1 MSKPLADSWTKSQIP
16 NPQKAR
22 QRNGRRHFHSPRISL
37 RRRVKNKTM
46 RTMKT
51 KFPARF
57 PLSLFLFLLPFSL
70 VMDANAQQPP
80 PPPAPAPVKTNPLTP
95 EEQSVILGKATER
108 PFTGKYTKFNGK
120 GVYTCKYCDA
130 ILFRSTDKFA
140 SECGWPSFDAAIP
153 GAVKQTPDA
162 DGRRTEITCARC
174 GGHLGH
180 VFTGEHFTPKNTRYC
195 VNSISMNFVPA
206 AQMKVEKAYFAAGCF
221 WGVQYFLERAK
232 GVVTTAAGYM
242 GGKTKKPTYREV
254 CSHTTGHAETVEVV
268 YDPLQTSFEEL
279 AKFFFEIHDP
289 AQVDRQG
296 PDIGDQYRG
305 EIFYVDDAQKAA
317 AEKLIRI
324 LSDKNK
330 NMKIA
335 TKLESASAFT
345 FWKAEDYHQFY
356 YDKNG
361 HKPYCHFYTKRF

>member
-1 MSKPLADSWTKSQIP
+1 
-16 NPQKAR
+16 
-22 QRNGRRHFHSPRISL
+22 
-37 RRRVKNKTM
+37 
-46 RTMKT
+46 MKT
-51 KFPARF
+51 KFLVCF
-57 PLSLFLFLLPFSL
+57 FLFLTAMSS
-70 VMDANAQQPP
+70 NAQQPQQP
-80 PPPAPAPVKTNPLTP
+80 AAPDASTASAPAPIKTNPLTP
-95 EEQSVILGKATER
+95 EEQSVILHKDTER

-130 ILFRSTDKFA
+130 ILFRSTDKFD

-162 DGRRTEITCARC
+162 DGRRVEITCARC

-180 VFTGEHFTPKNTRYC
+180 VFTGERFTPKNTRYC

-206 AQMKVEKAYFAAGCF
+206 DKMKVGKAWFAAGCF

-232 GVVTTAAGYM
+232 GVVTTTAGYM
-242 GGKTKKPTYREV
+242 GGKTKKPTYKEV
-254 CSHTTGHAETVEVV
+254 CSHATGHAETVEVV

-289 AQVDRQG
+289 TQVDRQG

-305 EIFYVDDAQKAA
+305 EIFYADDAQKAT
-317 AEKLIRI
+317 AEKLIQI
-324 LSDKNK
+324 LSAKG
-330 NMKIA
+330 MAVA
-335 TKLESASAFT
+335 TKLDSAAAFT

-361 HKPYCHFYTKRF
+361 HQPYCHSWTKRF

>member
-1 MSKPLADSWTKSQIP
+1 
-16 NPQKAR
+16 
-22 QRNGRRHFHSPRISL
+22 
-37 RRRVKNKTM
+37 
-46 RTMKT
+46 MKT
-51 KFPARF
+51 KFPIWF
-57 PLSLFLFLLPFSL
+57 FLFLFLFAMSS
-70 VMDANAQQPP
+70 NAQQPQQ
-80 PPPAPAPVKTNPLTP
+80 PASSGTSATPASIKTNPLTP
-95 EEQSVILGKATER
+95 EEQSVILHKATER

-140 SECGWPSFDAAIP
+140 SECGWPSFDAAVP
-153 GAVKQTPDA
+153 GAVKQTLDA
-162 DGRRTEITCARC
+162 DGQRMEITCARC

-206 AQMKVEKAYFAAGCF
+206 DKMKVEKAYFAAGCF

-232 GVVTTAAGYM
+232 GVVTTTVGYM
-242 GGKTKKPTYREV
+242 GGKTKKPTYKEV

-268 YDPLQTSFEEL
+268 YDPLQTSFEQI
-279 AKFFFEIHDP
+279 AKLFFDIHDP
-289 AQVDRQG
+289 TQVDRQG

-305 EIFYVDDAQKAA
+305 EIFYVDDGQKATA
-317 AEKLIRI
+317 GKLIQI
-324 LSDKNK
+324 LDAKG
-330 NMKIA
+330 MKIA
-335 TKLESASAFT
+335 TKLESAKAYT

-361 HKPYCHFYTKRF
+361 HKPYCHFYTQRF

>member
-1 MSKPLADSWTKSQIP
+1 
-16 NPQKAR
+16 
-22 QRNGRRHFHSPRISL
+22 
-37 RRRVKNKTM
+37 
-46 RTMKT
+46 MKT
-51 KFPARF
+51 KFLVCF
-57 PLSLFLFLLPFSL
+57 SFFFFLFAMSS
-70 VMDANAQQPP
+70 NAQQPRQ
-80 PPPAPAPVKTNPLTP
+80 PAASVSGTSAASAPIKTNPLTP
-95 EEQSVILGKATER
+95 EEQSVILRKATER

-162 DGRRTEITCARC
+162 DGQRMEITCARC

-180 VFTGEHFTPKNTRYC
+180 VFVGERFTPKNTRYC

-206 AQMKVEKAYFAAGCF
+206 DKMKVEKAYFAAGCF

-232 GVVTTAAGYM
+232 GVVTTTVGYM
-242 GGKTKKPTYREV
+242 GGKTRKPTYKEV

-268 YDPLQTSFEEL
+268 YDPLQISFEEL
-279 AKFFFEIHDP
+279 AKLFFEIHDP
-289 AQVDRQG
+289 AQVDHQG

-305 EIFYVDDAQKAA
+305 EIFYVDDAQKTT
-317 AEKLIRI
+317 AEKLIQI
-324 LSDKNK
+324 LDANG
-330 NMKIA
+330 MKVA
-335 TKLESASAFT
+335 TKLDSAGAFT

-361 HKPYCHFYTKRF
+361 KKPYCHFYTKRF